1 MEGEML
7 PSECAKKPA
16 VRVVGRLVTSTFS
29 LVLCVAEKPSI
40 AKSVASLLSN
50 GNVNSRNTQNKYI
63 KNYCFGQTLNGQNCD
78 VVMTAVLGH
87 LMESDFLPEYKNWR
101 NCDPIELFHAGIITD
116 VHKDKKTLETNLQ
129 GEARRAQMLVIWTDC
144 DLEGENIGYE
154 VMKVCRKANP
164 RIAVKRARF
173 SVIQHREIWDAW
185 SRLGELDLRQAA
197 AVDARS
203 ELDLRIGSVFT
214 RFQSLTLQPRYPALK
229 DKIISYGPCQFPT
242 LGFIVE
248 RYMKNQRFV
257 PETFWKIEVSITRE
271 GSTAKCDWARDRLFD
286 QHLCLVL
293 YEMCMDDPM
302 ATVVS
307 MTRKPKSKWAPLPL
321 TTVELQKAASRMMRM
336 NSDRVMKVAEDLY
349 NRGIISYPRTETD
362 SFADSF
368 QLHPL
373 IEAQAN
379 DPTWGQYAQGLLNGK
394 FVRPRKG
401 KNDDQAHPPIHPV
414 KGAADLQGDEK
425 RVYEFITRRFLACCS
440 AAAQGFE
447 TVATIDIA
455 GERFTTKGLSISE
468 RNYLDVYVY
477 DKWAEHSI
485 PDFTQGERIMPAEL
499 TMTDGQTTAPELLTE
514 ADLIGL
520 MEKSGI
526 GTDATIHEH
535 IKKIQDREYANK
547 EGQYFFPTVLGMA
560 LISAYEEMTLDLS
573 LHRPYLRSVMESNTK
588 HICAGSRTKADVIQE
603 AVEMYRRAF
612 TRANQQVQVLI
623 RVVGD
628 YLNNGAGDHP
638 QHGPQPQQHHPH
650 HPVGGGGGGP
660 GSDNDDDDDQNDPTF
675 PPPRARRGRTARG
688 AAASGAGGEPR
699 APSGR
704 GRGARGGSKTST
716 TSSRGRGRGGR
727 AAMADTDWSNI
738 NAAQPTDKPQCDC
751 KLFATLKTSRKQNE
765 NEGRQFYSC
774 PKAGAKCRFFAWA
787 DEA

>member
-1 MEGEML
+1 M
-7 PSECAKKPA
+7 
-16 VRVVGRLVTSTFS
+16 GRQTQPISQWQ
-29 LVLCVAEKPSI
+29 VLCVAEKPSI
-40 AKSVASLLSN
+40 AKSVANLLSN
-50 GNVNSRNTQNKYI
+50 GNVNTRNTQNKYI
-63 KNYCFGQTLNGQNCD
+63 KNYSFGQTLNGQNCD

-101 NCDPIELFHAGIITD
+101 SCDPIELFHADIITD

-144 DLEGENIGYE
+144 DLEGENIGWE

-164 RIAVKRARF
+164 RITVKRARF
-173 SVIQHREIWDAW
+173 SVIQQREIWDAW
-185 SRLGELDLRQAA
+185 NQLGELDLRQAA

-214 RFQSLTLQPRYPALK
+214 RFQSLTLQPRYPALSE
-229 DKIISYGPCQFPT
+229 KIISYGPCQFPT

-257 PETFWKIEVSITRE
+257 PETFWKIEVSIIRD
-271 GSTAKCDWARDRLFD
+271 GSTAKFDWARDRLFD

-336 NSDRVMKVAEDLY
+336 NSDRVMKIAEDLY

-368 QLHPL
+368 ELKPL

-401 KNDDQAHPPIHPV
+401 KSDDQAHPPIHPV

-425 RVYEFITRRFLACCS
+425 RVYEYVTRRFLACCS
-440 AAAQGFE
+440 AAAQGHE
-447 TVATIDIA
+447 TVATVDIA

-468 RNYLDVYVY
+468 RNYLEVYVY

-485 PDFTQGERIMPAEL
+485 PDFTQGERIMPSEL
-499 TMTDGQTTAPELLTE
+499 TMAHGQTSAPDLLTE

-560 LISAYEEMTLDLS
+560 LISAYEEMTLELS

-612 TRANQQVQVLI
+612 MRAHQQVQVLI
-623 RVVGD
+623 RVVGE
-628 YLNNGAGDHP
+628 YLNGGAG
-638 QHGPQPQQHHPH
+638 GNPQPGPAPHQKQPH
-650 HPVGGGGGGP
+650 HPAGGAGGVGGP
-660 GSDNDDDDDQNDPTF
+660 GSDDDYQDDHPP
-675 PPPRARRGRTARG
+675 PPPRTRRGRGTRG
-688 AAASGAGGEPR
+688 ASAAGAGGESR
-699 APSGR
+699 ATSGR
-704 GRGARGGSKTST
+704 GRGTRGGAKTSAGAA
-716 TSSRGRGRGGR
+716 RGRGRGRGR
-727 AAMADTDWSNI
+727 SAMAETDWSNVH
-738 NAAQPTDKPQCDC
+738 AGQTTDKPQCDC

-774 PKAGAKCRFFAWA
+774 PKAGAKCRFFAWV